1 MSAGKR
7 RQAHRRHRLAVA
19 ERSVAQLLA
28 ARDGLASGIFFRE
41 QVYAAV
47 LAGLHMA
54 ELVLAE
60 ATGAGSKR

>member
-7 RQAHRRHRLAVA
+7 RQAQRRHRLAVA
-19 ERSVAQLLA
+19 QQSVAQLLA
-28 ARDGLASGIFFRE
+28 ARDGLASGNFSSDH
-41 QVYAAV
+41 VYAAV